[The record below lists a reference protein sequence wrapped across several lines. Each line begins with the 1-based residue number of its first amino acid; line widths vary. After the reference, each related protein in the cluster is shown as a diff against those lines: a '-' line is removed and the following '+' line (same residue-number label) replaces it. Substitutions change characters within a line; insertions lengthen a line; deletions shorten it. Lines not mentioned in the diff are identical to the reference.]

1 LYRAKIIA
9 ATGEGE
15 MDATEAQEGIEDEI
29 KDGRTRRLALLIAA
43 LAALLALVSMQDDNT
58 AQDAIRSNIE
68 ASDLWAFFQAKTMRQ
83 FVIERDSEMLKIERD
98 GANPEKQAAIDD
110 MLKSWAEKSAKYDS
124 DPGSG
129 EGRKELLARAKAA
142 EADRDEAFAAN
153 NHFGYASATLQLA
166 IVLASASIILGI
178 AWLAYIACGLGAVA
192 IVAALGVFAPA
203 LLPL

>member
-1 LYRAKIIA
+1 
-9 ATGEGE
+9 

-29 KDGRTRRLALLIAA
+29 KDARTRRLALLIAA

-58 AQDAIRSNIE
+58 AQDAIRSNVE
-68 ASDLWAFFQAKTMRQ
+68 ASDLWSFFQAKTMRQ

-98 GANPEKQAAIDD
+98 GASPEKQAAIDD
-110 MLKSWAEKSAKYDS
+110 LLKSWAEKNAKYDS
-124 DPGSG
+124 DPESG

-142 EADRDEAFAAN
+142 EADREEALAAN
-153 NHFGYASATLQLA
+153 NHFGYASAALQLA

-178 AWLAYIACGLGAVA
+178 AWLACIAFGLGAVA
-192 IVAALGVFAPA
+192 VVFAALGVFAPT

>member
-1 LYRAKIIA
+1 
-9 ATGEGE
+9 

-142 EADRDEAFAAN
+142 EADRDEALAD
-153 NHFGYASATLQLA
+153 NHFGYASAALQLA

-192 IVAALGVFAPA
+192 IVFAALGVFAPA